1 MSQTGDLSL
10 IINARIPI
18 MSIETADERRAIE
31 LCGQLA
37 KDRGWPAFVWSAT
50 GGLLPIGDASECTA
64 AQHVEP
70 HDVLRHIATTEGPA
84 LYVMCDAAPYFEREP
99 RLVRQLKDAALAND
113 WHRNTVVLLND
124 TFDLPAEIA
133 ALTASFAMH
142 LPSDD
147 ELKAMLRAK
156 AEEWVRQKPGRKAR
170 TDNDTLDKLTASLR
184 GTTQA
189 DAEQLIH
196 HSLFAG
202 SNDDD
207 GSVAALNRLKFHLM
221 DADGILRYEHN
232 SESFARVAGLQVL
245 RAWLE
250 LRRRSV
256 ARVGRN
262 RPKGLLLLGVK
273 GSGKSLAARAA
284 AGLFGLPLLRLD
296 FGVLYNK
303 SIPRMERNLRNAL
316 QRAELMAPCVLWMD
330 EIERGF
336 AARHTDPEA
345 SARMVATL
353 LTWMAENEKPVFLV
367 ATSNDATELPADL
380 IRKGRLDEVFF
391 VDLPD
396 SATRIEL
403 ARVHLTRRDLDPATF
418 DLDALSAA
426 SVGFTGAEIE
436 AAIIVAHYLAASRRR
451 AASTSEIVTAIR
463 RSSPVAALRG
473 DDIER
478 LRGWARERTAA
489 A

>member
-10 IINARIPI
+10 IINAKIPI
-18 MSIETADERRAIE
+18 VSIESADELQAIE

-37 KDRGWPAFVWSAT
+37 KDRGWPTFVWSAT
-50 GGLLPIGDASECTA
+50 RGLHPIGDAPGYETA
-64 AQHVEP
+64 EHVEP
-70 HDVLRHIATTEGPA
+70 HAALRHIATTAGPA
-84 LYVMCDAAPYFEREP
+84 LYVLCDAAPYLAHEP
-99 RLVRQLKDAALAND
+99 RLVRYLKDAALAHD
-113 WHRNTVVLLND
+113 RLGNTVVLLND
-124 TFDLPAEIA
+124 TLDVPAEIA
-133 ALTASFAMH
+133 ASTASFAMH
-142 LPSDD
+142 LPSDA
-147 ELKAMLRAK
+147 ELKAMIRAK

-170 TDNDTLDKLTASLR
+170 TDDDTLDKLTSSLR

-196 HSLFAG
+196 HSLFAD
-202 SNDDD
+202 SDDD
-207 GSVAALNRLKFHLM
+207 SVAALKRLKFHLM
-221 DADGILRYEHN
+221 DADGVLRYEHN

-256 ARVGRN
+256 ARVGKN

-316 QRAELMAPCVLWMD
+316 QQAELMAPCVLWMD

-336 AARHTDPEA
+336 AARHTDPDA
-345 SARMVATL
+345 SARMVETL
-353 LTWMAENEKPVFLV
+353 LTWMADNEKPVFLV

-396 SATRIEL
+396 TATRAEL
-403 ARVHLTRRDLDPATF
+403 VRVHLGRRDLDPATF
-418 DLDALSAA
+418 DLDALASE

-451 AASTSEIVTAIR
+451 IASTSEIIAAVR
-463 RSSPVAALRG
+463 RSSPEATVRG
-473 DDIER
+473 GDIER
-478 LRGWARERTAA
+478 LRGWAKERTAA